1 MLIAGME
8 TATRGE
14 PEDKM
19 LLEREWKRRTPLEKE
34 KGMEKEKEKKKG
46 KGKGKR
52 MEKELEWT
60 L

>member
-1 MLIAGME
+1 MLISGIE
-8 TATRGE
+8 TATSGK

-19 LLEREWKRRTPLEKE
+19 LLEREWKRRA
-34 KGMEKEKEKKKG
+34 EKEKE
-46 KGKGKR
+46 KR